1 MCVGN
6 KKKAPWGQ
14 PHQGLAKYGSPE
26 KAAYIFAARVSS
38 QMAHRAGDL
47 TAPFSTRLHLPIIL
61 TMTNTRGRSE
71 HVAPSTTILI
81 AEDDPDFRRILTHL
95 LRRSGYEVLVAEDG
109 PQAIALISP
118 QVQVGLIDW
127 MMPGVDGVEVCR
139 RLKEATEG
147 RAQAIM
153 VTAMAEKSDIVRA
166 LDEGADDYITKP
178 VDHAEL
184 LARVRAAERASTR
197 ERDLAE
203 AWGEARSQA
212 DRDTLTGLFTRRVF
226 DEALAD
232 LTATARR
239 APVAL
244 LLLDIDHFK
253 RVNDRYGHQ
262 AGDQVLREVAQA
274 IGSQMRA
281 DRDIAARYGG
291 EEFAVIA
298 PETTLDGACTLAER
312 IRTEIASMRLLV
324 AGVALQVTV
333 SVGVAVLDAGET
345 EGNTAEALIQR
356 ADARLYAAKHAGRNR
371 VAA

>member
-1 MCVGN
+1 
-6 KKKAPWGQ
+6 
-14 PHQGLAKYGSPE
+14 
-26 KAAYIFAARVSS
+26 
-38 QMAHRAGDL
+38 
-47 TAPFSTRLHLPIIL
+47 
-61 TMTNTRGRSE
+61 
-71 HVAPSTTILI
+71 VAPSTTILI

-109 PQAIALISP
+109 PQALALISP

-153 VTAMAEKSDIVRA
+153 VTAMAEKADIVRA

-212 DRDTLTGLFTRRVF
+212 DRDALTGLFTRRV
-226 DEALAD
+226 
-232 LTATARR
+232 LTAAARR

-253 RVNDRYGHQ
+253 RVNDGYGHQ

-291 EEFAVIA
+291 EEFAIIA

-312 IRTEIASMRLLV
+312 IRAEIASMGLLV

-333 SVGVAVLDAGET
+333 SVGVAVLHPDEIEA
-345 EGNTAEALIQR
+345 NAAEALLQR
-356 ADARLYAAKHAGRNR
+356 ADVRLYTAKHAGRNC